1 MARDLQRTNMSED
14 YEPSGLDE
22 FASKRQRVTKDTG
35 ESESPVSAGWSIDK
49 RPRVVS
55 GDKPVRFSVPDDG
68 EEVLVKMLE
77 SAPFLSFFQHWYA
90 TKEGRRAAVCIG
102 KGCPL
107 CAVGHQPKSSDMFN
121 VIDLRDMSE
130 DGGQPILKLWQC
142 SADPAK
148 AIKDMAENKRKSPI
162 NKGEFYWAVSKRKGK
177 NNFNTYSFD
186 LVKSDEL
193 GDWGIKPLTNE
204 QINAIAENAYTKDIV
219 KVPTK
224 QDLVQIAEEYFG
236 D

>member
-1 MARDLQRTNMSED
+1 MPRQLGNKVSEEN
-14 YEPSGLDE
+14 YEESGLDE
-22 FASKRQRVTKDTG
+22 FASKRQRVTKADDSDG
-35 ESESPVSAGWSIDK
+35 PVSAGWSVDK

-55 GDKPVRFSVPDDG
+55 GDRPVRFTVPDDG

-77 SAPFLSFFQHWYA
+77 SGPFLSFFQHWYS

-102 KGCPL
+102 KSCPL
-107 CAVGHQPKSSDMFN
+107 CALGHQPKSSDFFN
-121 VIDLRDMSE
+121 VIAFRDNGPVLE
-130 DGGQPILKLWQC
+130 LWQC

-148 AIKDMAENKRKSPI
+148 AIKVAADNKRKSPI
-162 NKGEFYWAVSKRKGK
+162 NKENFYWAVSKRKGK
-177 NNFNTYSFD
+177 NGFNTYSFD

-193 GDWGIKPLTNE
+193 GDWGVEPLANE
-204 QINAIAENAYTKDIV
+204 QVNSIAENAYTKDIV